1 MACCYHG
8 AMRTPCH
15 VLPGPRRA
23 AFRASGLL
31 APALLASVLLALAGC
46 NPTYNWREHA
56 SQDGRYK
63 VLFPAKPASVTR
75 PVDVGGLRVEMT
87 MTAAEV
93 DGATFAVGS
102 ATAPD
107 AARARAALPAMRTAL
122 LRNIGVDDAPPAG
135 PADGLQVDA
144 RGINANMGGGKPVHL
159 RGRFE
164 ARGARFYQV
173 IVLGP
178 ADATPPEQVEQFLT
192 SFAPW

>member
-1 MACCYHG
+1 
-8 AMRTPCH
+8 MRTPCH
-15 VLPGPRRA
+15 VLPAPRRTA
-23 AFRASGLL
+23 VL
-31 APALLASVLLALAGC
+31 APGLTARALLASVLLALAGC

-75 PVDVGGLRVEMT
+75 PVDVDGLRVEMT

-93 DGATFAVGS
+93 DGTTFAVGS

-122 LRNIGVDDAPPAG
+122 VRNIGVDDALPAG

-144 RGINANMGGGKPVHL
+144 RGINAGMGSGASAGKPVHL

>member
-1 MACCYHG
+1 
-8 AMRTPCH
+8 MRTPSH
-15 VLPGPRRA
+15 VLPAPRRTA
-23 AFRASGLL
+23 VLAPRLL
-31 APALLASVLLALAGC
+31 APALLTSVLLALAGC

-75 PVDVGGLRVEMT
+75 PVDLDGLRVEMT

-122 LRNIGVDDAPPAG
+122 LRNIGVGDAPSTG
-135 PADGLQVDA
+135 PGDGLQVDA
-144 RGINANMGGGKPVHL
+144 RGIDAGMGGGAGKPVHL

-178 ADATPPEQVEQFLT
+178 AGATPPEQVEQFLT
-192 SFAPW
+192 SFTPW